1 MNKNIHPVFDQILNR
16 EDKEYLLKQRARVIW
31 MTGLSGSGKTTIAKA
46 LEKELNK
53 RRFLTQIL
61 DGDNIRTGLSNN
73 LGFSKED
80 RYENIRRIAEATKL
94 FLNCGIICIN
104 SFITPT
110 NEIRQMAYDI
120 IGRDDIV
127 EVYVNA
133 SVEVCEQRDTKGL
146 YAKARQGILK
156 NFSGIDSPFEAPTKP
171 NVELKTDLLSIEEAV
186 KKCLDVILPEILFQM
201 D

>member
-120 IGRDDIV
+120 IGRDDII

-171 NVELKTDLLSIEEAV
+171 NVELKTDLISIEEAV
-186 KKCLDVILPEILFQM
+186 KKCLDVILPEIQY
-201 D
+201 

>member
-120 IGRDDIV
+120 IGRDDII

-156 NFSGIDSPFEAPTKP
+156 NFSGIDSPFEAPAKP

-186 KKCLDVILPEILFQM
+186 KKCLDVILHSVSYSLE
-201 D
+201 

>member
-1 MNKNIHPVFDQILNR
+1 
-16 EDKEYLLKQRARVIW
+16 

-133 SVEVCEQRDTKGL
+133 LVEVCEQRDTKGL
-146 YAKARQGILK
+146 YAKARQGRLK

-186 KKCLDVILPEILFQM
+186 KKCLDVILPEILY
-201 D
+201 